1 MADVGCGEGWSAI
14 SIALGYPA
22 CEIDGYDI
30 DEPSITAAKA
40 QCLQPARGRA
50 CVIRRGRR
58 RPSNGYARSA
68 GFDGATPL
76 GIEHDFFRF
85 YLLQG
90 IKQVPNDCDRG
101 ATRRGQVKR
110 AADSALLLEVGST

>member
-1 MADVGCGEGWSAI
+1 MSHSPWPTST
-14 SIALGYPA
+14 L
-22 CEIDGYDI
+22 
-30 DEPSITAAKA
+30 
-40 QCLQPARGRA
+40 
-50 CVIRRGRR
+50 
-58 RPSNGYARSA
+58 NGYARLA

-101 ATRRGQVKR
+101 ATRRGQAKR